1 MINDVEF
8 NNEVLYPIT
17 AETTFEPTVI
27 PLINNISMFLPST
40 PPMFNWD
47 ALPKVKKLIF
57 SYKYK

>member
-1 MINDVEF
+1 
-8 NNEVLYPIT
+8 
-17 AETTFEPTVI
+17 
-27 PLINNISMFLPST
+27 MFLPST